1 MQRQIRNEQNG
12 ASREGLNL
20 AALRSMIVL
29 CPPLEEQDRVCDR
42 IDEETR
48 GIVRAAKAIEEEI
61 TLLQEFRASVI
72 REVVTGGVDVRSVA
86 ASLPEHLD
94 GLEPLDTSD
103 ETANADDAEGDDFE
117 LEEAAA

>member
-1 MQRQIRNEQNG
+1 
-12 ASREGLNL
+12 
-20 AALRSMIVL
+20 
-29 CPPLEEQDRVCDR
+29 
-42 IDEETR
+42 
-48 GIVRAAKAIEEEI
+48 VRAAKAIEEEI